1 MHTLYIFSLFASQSF
16 HTSIRAQ
23 SEQNK
28 SRGPPGS
35 ESHTSGSTR
44 MSSNAN
50 AEQQRPQQEPYLL
63 MGFIGLQNRHML
75 LTWNLNTTV
84 SDDYQSVGHVMDSL
98 TNPISRVCLAASPE
112 EQTQTQMK
120 QGVRSELDHIAQVV
134 AAVSLRQSDEMGIFD
149 LRTGY
154 LTDLY
159 THEGTLCARYNSR
172 THTRTHPTSPLVCA
186 LQARSRIWR

>member
-1 MHTLYIFSLFASQSF
+1 MHT
-16 HTSIRAQ
+16 RVQ
-23 SEQNK
+23 SEQNR

-44 MSSNAN
+44 MSSNTN
-50 AEQQRPQQEPYLL
+50 AEQQAPQQQEPYLL

-75 LTWNLNTTV
+75 LTWNLNATV
-84 SDDYQSVGHVMDSL
+84 SEDYQSVGHVMDSL

-112 EQTQTQMK
+112 EQWPTQAK
-120 QGVRSELDHIAQVV
+120 QGARVRSELEQVAQVA

-149 LRTGY
+149 LRSGY

-159 THEGTLCARYNSR
+159 THEGT
-172 THTRTHPTSPLVCA
+172 HTRSTKA
-186 LQARSRIWR
+186 LQ